1 MNMKKFE
8 SNILGRSESSDDRC
22 LFTKALH
29 GLAWTCLLW
38 THLICGAEP
47 LFAASQVYQ
56 LKFQKQMPLEKEQ
69 DLFTYTIQK
78 GEYVYAI
85 LRRFDVPEHRL
96 EETLKRV
103 KRLNPH
109 LNDLGRVK
117 PGDSLHLPDS
127 LLEQETGQGESLEA
141 GMDIPAYTGLE
152 YTVKPGD
159 TVFAILKQHSDLP
172 DKLGRT
178 LALKTFQ
185 ELNPG
190 LKNIDRIVPGQ
201 QIQIPQAQNRE
212 AAGAARGTQP
222 AAPEREESIQDRSR
236 QQKPRRTTPPAIKT
250 MSGEKIVRS
259 LLEFFGFR
267 FVSGSDLLLPSG
279 EDNWVRINLE
289 QMELART
296 HWGESVLF
304 VPGSLREER
313 DQEAFAA
320 AGLKTC
326 LVPKSWDMKEVFQ
339 ALEAVLRPRFIAW
352 TAQQSLIQPF
362 QETILELRSNHLV
375 AIRRQ
380 GELRFYLVLPD
391 SAKNS
396 LPSGLVIGFLAAKGV
411 RLLVPASASSSEL
424 AWEVP
429 AFPDRESLLIP
440 RLPKSGFVAA
450 LKSSFSAESLR
461 LPEPGR
467 DFESFFAGLQTR
479 GKAGRELLAVTLHAS
494 DVGDIKVRVPVI
506 RLQLSPGEVFLLE
519 EKHSDPYLV
528 ALLNLQGYAAYL
540 LTG

>member
-1 MNMKKFE
+1 MKMKKFE
-8 SNILGRSESSDDRC
+8 SNILGRSEGSAARC
-22 LFTKALH
+22 LFTKALQA
-29 GLAWTCLLW
+29 LAWTGLLW
-38 THLICGAEP
+38 VLACTPEP
-47 LFAASQVYQ
+47 LFAAAQVYQ
-56 LKFQKQMPLEKEQ
+56 LKFQKQMPLEKDQ
-69 DLFTYTIQK
+69 DVFTYTIQK

-85 LRRFDVPEHRL
+85 LRRFDVPRDRL
-96 EETLKRV
+96 EETLERV
-103 KRLNPH
+103 QRLNPH
-109 LNDLGRVK
+109 LNDLGRVE
-117 PGDSLHLPDS
+117 PGDPLHLPDS

-141 GMDIPAYTGLE
+141 GKDIPAYTGLE

-159 TVFAILKQHSDLP
+159 TVFDILRQHSDLP
-172 DKLGRT
+172 DGLGRT
-178 LALKTFQ
+178 QALETFR
-185 ELNPG
+185 EFNPG
-190 LKNIDRIVPGQ
+190 LKNIDHIVPGQ
-201 QIQIPQAQNRE
+201 QIQIPRAQNKE
-212 AAGAARGTQP
+212 ASGVAGRTQP
-222 AAPEREESIQDRSR
+222 AAPEREESTQDRSR
-236 QQKPRRTTPPAIKT
+236 QQKPRQAAPPEIET
-250 MSGEKIVRS
+250 LSGKKIVRS

-296 HWGESVLF
+296 HWGDSVLF

-313 DQEAFAA
+313 DDEALAA

-380 GELRFYLVLPD
+380 GELRFYLVQPD
-391 SAKNS
+391 SVKNS

-411 RLLVPASASSSEL
+411 RFLVPASASSSEL

-440 RLPKSGFVAA
+440 SLPKSGFVAA
-450 LKSSFSAESLR
+450 LKSSFSAENLR
-461 LPEPGR
+461 LPDSGR
-467 DFESFFAGLQTR
+467 DFEPFFTDLQAR

-494 DVGDIKVRVPVI
+494 DVGEVRIRVPVI
-506 RLQLSPGEVFLLE
+506 RLQLSPGEVLLLE

-528 ALLNLQGYAAYL
+528 ALLNLQGYAAYV